1 MVMPQVVLSHSNPS
15 AMKPLDVKPRSM
27 APREHGAWGQ
37 LVTPLVLALA
47 LGRPGA
53 VAVGLAVA
61 VVAVFMAH
69 EPLLVLLGQRGTRAA
84 RESGA
89 QARRRLGWMLGAAT
103 VAGAAALMGA
113 TATVRLAVLV
123 GLIALLVAVL
133 AFLVK
138 GQERSVMG
146 ELWIA
151 ATLPL
156 AAVPVALAADVEPA
170 RALVSWLSLALAY
183 GTGIVGVRAI
193 ILDARTHQPL
203 AGWWALALTLLAST
217 LLLGYDLHAG
227 TAALLYWVA
236 VASCR
241 AARPTPKS
249 LRRVGWI
256 LVGASVLQALWMLV
270 AWRIGG

>member
-1 MVMPQVVLSHSNPS
+1 
-15 AMKPLDVKPRSM
+15 MKTPDVKPRSM

-37 LVTPLVLALA
+37 LLTPLVLALA
-47 LGRPGA
+47 LGRPRA
-53 VAVGLAVA
+53 VAFGLAVA

-89 QARRRLGWMLGAAT
+89 HARLRLGSMLGVAT
-103 VAGAAALMGA
+103 VVGAAAFVGA
-113 TATVRLAVLV
+113 EAPVRWAVLIS
-123 GLIALLVAVL
+123 LTALLVAVL

-151 ATLPL
+151 ATLPI
-156 AAVPVALAADVEPA
+156 AAVPVALAAQVEPV
-170 RALVSWLSLALAY
+170 RALVTWLSLALAY
-183 GTGIVGVRAI
+183 STGIVGVRAI
-193 ILDARTHQPL
+193 ILDARTNQPF
-203 AGWWALALTLLAST
+203 AGWWALALTWLASV
-217 LLLGYDLHAG
+217 LLLGYNRHAG

-236 VASCR
+236 VACCR
-241 AARPTPKS
+241 VARPTPKS

-256 LVGASVLQALWMLV
+256 LVGASVLQALWILV
-270 AWRIGG
+270 ASRMSG